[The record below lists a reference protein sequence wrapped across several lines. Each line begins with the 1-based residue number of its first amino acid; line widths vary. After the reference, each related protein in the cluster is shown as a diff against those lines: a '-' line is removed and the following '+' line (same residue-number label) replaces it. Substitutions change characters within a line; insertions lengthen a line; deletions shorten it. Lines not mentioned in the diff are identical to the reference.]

1 LPDIRAVGRRRD
13 AYMFAF
19 LVRSLTMFR
28 SEYRRSAF
36 GALWFGAILVVV
48 SGCTT
53 KEELP
58 KTYTVKGKVV
68 LRNGKPLTGGFITFT
83 SVASD
88 EQRAYGDIK
97 QDGTFTLDT
106 VALTSSARS
115 ERLPGAIEG
124 DFKVTIRP
132 AGSVDDGTGGPP
144 VGGGRPAFTLKKT
157 YKIEAKENNEL
168 TVVVE

>member
-1 LPDIRAVGRRRD
+1 
-13 AYMFAF
+13 
-19 LVRSLTMFR
+19 MFR
-28 SEYRRSAF
+28 SDYRRVVIGAF
-36 GALWFGAILVVV
+36 WFGTILVLGP
-48 SGCTT
+48 GCTP

-68 LRNGKPLTGGFITFT
+68 LKNGKPLTGGFITFT

-88 EQRAYGDIK
+88 EQRAYGDIM

-115 ERLPGAIEG
+115 QRLPGAIEG

-157 YKIEAKENNEL
+157 YQIEAKENNDI
-168 TVVVE
+168 TVVVQ